1 MFFRSLFD
9 NGLDCFF
16 LAIMNEAVVNSFVCL
31 FVDRCSFLLGS
42 YQEVKFLGL
51 WIVHLTLW
59 ETAQQFFRVVPF
71 YTHQHWMRVP
81 FAPCPKA
88 QCHESFTSAILV
100 GVKRLLVVVSIWI
113 ILMTNYVEHLS
124 IYLIS
129 AFVKYPSL
137 SLTFFLLQF
146 VLSLLSCK
154 SLYILIEDLLSGIG
168 VVNIFSWSVIVFPL
182 S

>member
-137 SLTFFLLQF
+137 SLTFFYCS
-146 VLSLLSCK
+146 LSFHYWVARVCT
-154 SLYILIEDLLSGIG
+154 
-168 VVNIFSWSVIVFPL
+168 FW
-182 S
+182 